1 MLIKDASLCI
11 YGKHNILAKHTA
23 PGWAG
28 PVGMGLAANTYKG
41 GGP

>member
-1 MLIKDASLCI
+1 ME
-11 YGKHNILAKHTA
+11 NIIFLQSTQH

-41 GGP
+41 GGS